1 MKMTDYLIMNAEPRE
16 IKINANR
23 IENCRNEAVD
33 YSRKVKAIIENSKDV

>member
-23 IENCRNEAVD
+23 IESCRNEAVD
-33 YSRKVKAIIENSKDV
+33 YSSYY